1 MDLER
6 FKKLSNAKIEAGN
19 ITKQVRNSLKEYK
32 HEQQNVQEQL
42 TETYKPII
50 KAQEDIKQKIDEKQD
65 KMLDQLQKN
74 QLALTTGLQDLAM
87 VQHLPDMQQQD
98 TISLPIDYKPEMM
111 KANIDK
117 GFSIDEIKILTD
129 NKLSPPSQVL
139 NAVKNKTLDFYE
151 YNAEIGEKLKTL
163 GREKGSLS
171 KNKKSKIKNAGRID
185 EITNEIKL
193 IHKYRDRISIIPEG
207 IETIGKGYKQLK
219 RNAYKISYGGQYG
232 NLIIDIPRLMGQL
245 HLVANKNGNTVLD
258 KKVDFDTIDL
268 LTKRFNSK
276 KNYSDLSKMVFNQL
290 NKLSEIPI
298 HKSSKKFSKIGNGVV
313 YYNDTNDL
321 INRLELLGGSIL
333 AGNNGVK
340 DEFTNIVHKLY
351 QLGVID
357 NENLNELLKVYVI

>member
-1 MDLER
+1 MGAPEQLPDVQKQETTSLPVDYQPEM
-6 FKKLSNAKIEAGN
+6 FKADIDQGFNANEVNKLTKYGLYAPSDVLKASIEGSLDFDEYDSNIGKKLK
-19 ITKQVRNSLKEYK
+19 
-32 HEQQNVQEQL
+32 
-42 TETYKPII
+42 
-50 KAQEDIKQKIDEKQD
+50 D
-65 KMLDQLQKN
+65 
-74 QLALTTGLQDLAM
+74 
-87 VQHLPDMQQQD
+87 
-98 TISLPIDYKPEMM
+98 
-111 KANIDK
+111 
-117 GFSIDEIKILTD
+117 
-129 NKLSPPSQVL
+129 
-139 NAVKNKTLDFYE
+139 
-151 YNAEIGEKLKTL
+151 L
-163 GREKGSLS
+163 GREKGTLS
-171 KNKKSKIKNAGRID
+171 KGKGKSKNADQIA
-185 EITNEIKL
+185 EITKDIKL
-193 IHKYRDRISIIPEG
+193 IQKYRSRIGIIPEG
-207 IETIGKGYKQLK
+207 KETIGKGYTQPK
-219 RNAYKISYGGQYG
+219 RNAYKISSGGQYG

-340 DEFTNIVHKLY
+340 DEFSNIVHKLY

>member
-87 VQHLPDMQQQD
+87 VQHLPDIQPQE
-98 TISLPIDYKPEMM
+98 TTSLPVDYQPEMF
-111 KANIDK
+111 KSDIDK
-117 GFSIDEIKILTD
+117 GFNKDEV
-129 NKLSPPSQVL
+129 NKLTKYGLYAPSDVL
-139 NAVKNKTLDFYE
+139 KASIEGSLDFDE
-151 YNAEIGEKLKTL
+151 YDSNIGKKLKDLGRAKGTLSKGKGKSKNADQIAEITK
-163 GREKGSLS
+163 
-171 KNKKSKIKNAGRID
+171 D
-185 EITNEIKL
+185 IKL
-193 IHKYRDRISIIPEG
+193 IQKYRSRIGIIPEG
-207 IETIGKGYKQLK
+207 KETIGKGYTQPKH
-219 RNAYKISYGGQYG
+219 NAYKISSGGQYG

-268 LTKRFNSK
+268 STKRFNSK

-298 HKSSKKFSKIGNGVV
+298 HKSSKKYSKIGNGVV

>member
-32 HEQQNVQEQL
+32 HEQQNIQEQL

-50 KAQEDIKQKIDEKQD
+50 QSQEDIKQKIDEKQD
-65 KMLDQLQKN
+65 KMIDQLQKN
-74 QLALTTGLQDLAM
+74 QQALTTGLQDIAM
-87 VQHLPDMQQQD
+87 VQHVPDMQQQE
-98 TISLPIDYKPEMM
+98 TTSLPVDYQPKMF
-111 KANIDK
+111 KSNVDK
-117 GFSIDEIKILTD
+117 GFNKDEVEKLTKYGLYAPSDVLKASIEGSLDFDEYNIKIG
-129 NKLSPPSQVL
+129 K
-139 NAVKNKTLDFYE
+139 
-151 YNAEIGEKLKTL
+151 KLKDL

-171 KNKKSKIKNAGRID
+171 RGKGKSKNADQIA
-185 EITNEIKL
+185 EITKDIKL
-193 IHKYRDRISIIPEG
+193 IQKYRSRIGIIPEG
-207 IETIGKGYKQLK
+207 KETIGKGYKQPK
-219 RNAYKISYGGQYG
+219 RNAYKISSGGQYG

-245 HLVANKNGNTVLD
+245 HLVANKNGKTVLD

-290 NKLSEIPI
+290 TKLSELPI
-298 HKSSKKFSKIGNGVV
+298 HRSSKKYSKLGAGVV

-340 DEFTNIVHKLY
+340 DEFSNIVHKLY
-351 QLGVID
+351 QLGKID
-357 NENLNELLKVYVI
+357 NEKLNDLLQVYVI